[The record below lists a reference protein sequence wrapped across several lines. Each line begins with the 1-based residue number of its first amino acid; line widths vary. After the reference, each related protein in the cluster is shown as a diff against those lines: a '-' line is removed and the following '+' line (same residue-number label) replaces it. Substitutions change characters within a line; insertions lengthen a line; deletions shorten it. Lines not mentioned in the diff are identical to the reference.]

1 MITQEFELAKKY
13 LIKTEIGTNGISIA
27 QLTIDNVARTEA
39 MFQTDSS
46 YKKTVDKNAKPI
58 KYPKKQTDE
67 FKYGGSTA
75 YWMNQLKDVLI
86 DNQPVSRDN
95 YTFGEII
102 KYAVNAVDRENST
115 HLNSDGVGREEIT
128 DRIISLKSEIL
139 QLLSNPQENDYKIVK
154 EISKKTTRAKKQR
167 QNPSFAS
174 KFAHYASFYLFEG
187 TEKQDNFSIYDGVLK
202 EALPFYFSFYNIKD
216 FDLSGDYYAYQ
227 KAIDELRDCAAKKYG
242 ETISRNGLDHLVWYY
257 HK

>member
-1 MITQEFELAKKY
+1 MITRELELSKKY
-13 LIKTEIGTNGISIA
+13 LITTEICSNGIAIA
-27 QLTIDNVARTEA
+27 QLTIDNVARAEA

-46 YKKTVDKNAKPI
+46 YKKAGDKNAKPI
-58 KYPKKQTDE
+58 SYSRKQTDE

-86 DNQPVSRDN
+86 HNKPTSRDN
-95 YTFGEII
+95 YLFEEII

-128 DRIISLKSEIL
+128 KRIIGLKNELIE
-139 QLLSNPQENDYKIVK
+139 LLKNPRDSDYKIVS
-154 EISKKTTRAKKQR
+154 EISRKTTRAKKQR

-187 TEKQDNFSIYDGVLK
+187 NEKQDNFSIYDGVLK
-202 EALPFYFSFYNIKD
+202 DALPCYFSFFDIKD
-216 FDLSGDYYAYQ
+216 YDLSGDYYAYQ
-227 KAIDELRDCAAKKYG
+227 NAIDELRMCAAKKYG
-242 ETISRNGLDHLVWYY
+242 ETISRNGLDHLIWYY